1 MGTCIALSSCGSFL
15 AVCTSDKNLTVWK
28 LSSMDVLKQ
37 WKAARKVSSL
47 TFNSDSSQLLVA
59 GNITNITVSHFFS
72 IQIKIFLSIVYRQSW
87 WLLFLFV
94 RCPKWYRKTH
104 FGTSLYATRCG
115 ITIYLHMFYLANNYI
130 SFFTF
135 RLSHLITNL
144 SSPVKEMK
152 RSGFLASQMPTIF
165 MHIV

>member
-59 GNITNITVSHFFS
+59 GNITNITVSHFFLYKLKFS
-72 IQIKIFLSIVYRQSW
+72 C
-87 WLLFLFV
+87 LLFTDKAGDCF
-94 RCPKWYRKTH
+94 
-104 FGTSLYATRCG
+104 S
-115 ITIYLHMFYLANNYI
+115 YLLDVPNNTGKLILGHLSMLLDVVLQFIFTCFYLANNYI
-130 SFFTF
+130 YFFTF
-135 RLSHLITNL
+135 RLSHLITNS

-152 RSGFLASQMPTIF
+152 RSGFLASQMPTIS